1 MALIRGRPGERRQFR
16 TSPSGSIQL
25 QLSKLPCE
33 ESCGPSMDAASTLDV
48 VKSGAV
54 STGSV
59 PLLKLVWNYCRGRNK
74 EK

>member
-1 MALIRGRPGERRQFR
+1 MVLIRGRPGERRQFR

-33 ESCGPSMDAASTLDV
+33 ESCGPSMDAASTLV
-48 VKSGAV
+48 LVNLGAV
-54 STGSV
+54 SRAGSAR
-59 PLLKLVWNYCRGRNK
+59 PGTTCRGRNK